1 LLEASKYYQK
11 TANNQFAK
19 FGVTTDNV
27 KLDLAKVM
35 KSKNEVI
42 TGLTGG
48 IAGLFKK
55 NKVD

>member
-1 LLEASKYYQK
+1 
-11 TANNQFAK
+11 
-19 FGVTTDNV
+19 V

-48 IAGLFKK
+48 IAGLMKK